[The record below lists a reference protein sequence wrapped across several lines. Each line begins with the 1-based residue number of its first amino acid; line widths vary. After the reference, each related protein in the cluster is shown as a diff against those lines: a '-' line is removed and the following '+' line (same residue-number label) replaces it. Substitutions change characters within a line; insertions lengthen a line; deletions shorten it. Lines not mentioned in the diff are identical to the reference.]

1 MPPFIRGV
9 VDWRPRTPF
18 YYGWLILAVSF
29 VAAFSASSVS
39 QVVLGGVQ
47 IFITDDTGWSK
58 SSISFA
64 VTLGTWCSGL
74 VAPFAG
80 RITDRHGPRWLMP
93 VALVVVGT
101 ALVSLWGVH
110 SIVHFYV
117 AYILSRAVSNP
128 IIIGIVPRTT
138 AVNFFR
144 RRRNIA
150 LALTSMAR
158 PVSGAI
164 NIQLISFIASRQG
177 WRVAY
182 GYLGV
187 MSFLMVIPL
196 AVIMR
201 RRPEDIGMLPDGA
214 RPGTVSAQL
223 SAGTGGGGG
232 RGQPDPLS
240 IPEFSWTVSEVV
252 HTRAFWFIVSTAV
265 LGTLASSGVGF
276 SLVPYLYEEAGIS
289 RAQAVGVLSFG
300 TVLAVA
306 NLGWGYL
313 ADLITPRR
321 CLVVIMLVTA
331 MLTLYLVVVGSVLT
345 AFIFALLW
353 GVFSGSVGTLEHMV
367 LAQYYGRGSYG
378 SILGVMS
385 PMQTA
390 ALGLGPSLGAVFK
403 DVTGNYSSLF
413 LALFGTYLVAAV
425 LIFLA
430 RPPRLPTRATAEVVE
445 DQPQGAATG
454 GS

>member
-1 MPPFIRGV
+1 MPSYVRSLI
-9 VDWRPRTPF
+9 DWRPRTPF
-18 YYGWLILAVSF
+18 YYGWLILGVSF

-64 VTLGTWCSGL
+64 VSLGTWCSGL
-74 VAPFAG
+74 VAPLAG
-80 RITDRHGPRWLMP
+80 RIADRHGPRWLMP
-93 VALVVVGT
+93 VALVIVGT

-117 AYILSRAVSNP
+117 AYIISRAVSNP

-164 NIQLISFIASRQG
+164 NIQLISIIASRHG
-177 WRVAY
+177 WRAAY
-182 GYLGV
+182 GYLGI
-187 MSFLMVIPL
+187 MSFLMVIPI

-214 RPGTVSAQL
+214 RPETVSARL
-223 SAGTGGGGG
+223 STDVGGGS
-232 RGQPDPLS
+232 RGEPDPFS
-240 IPEFSWTVSEVV
+240 TPEFSWTVSEAV
-252 HTRAFWFIVSTAV
+252 HTRAFWFIASTAV
-265 LGTLASSGVGF
+265 LGTAASSGVGF

-313 ADLITPRR
+313 ADLISPRR
-321 CLVVIMLVTA
+321 CLVFIMLVTA
-331 MLTLYLVVVGSVLT
+331 GLILYLLLVGSVLT

-413 LALFGTYLVAAV
+413 ITLFCTYLLAAG

-430 RPPRLPTRATAEVVE
+430 RQPRLPPRVTPEVAE
-445 DQPQGAATG
+445 DQPQSTVTG
-454 GS
+454 S